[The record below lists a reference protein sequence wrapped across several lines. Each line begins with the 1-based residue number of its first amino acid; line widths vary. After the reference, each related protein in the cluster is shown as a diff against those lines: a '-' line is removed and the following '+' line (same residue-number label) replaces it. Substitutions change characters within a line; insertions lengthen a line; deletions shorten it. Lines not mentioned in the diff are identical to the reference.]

1 MIIRKAVREDISEL
15 NELLTLL
22 IQDERK
28 YDKNINPDFEVTEMY
43 ENYVDDDNSC
53 LLLAE
58 DDNKHIVGYLFGY
71 LVNEGDVNINKV
83 SKLDAMFVRE
93 EFRRQDIGS
102 SLVERFKEWSKDKGV
117 KYIELNV
124 CTRNDIAKILYDR
137 QDFKLVAEVLKYEI

>member
-1 MIIRKAVREDISEL
+1 
-15 NELLTLL
+15 
-22 IQDERK
+22 
-28 YDKNINPDFEVTEMY
+28 
-43 ENYVDDDNSC
+43 
-53 LLLAE
+53 
-58 DDNKHIVGYLFGY
+58 
-71 LVNEGDVNINKV
+71 
-83 SKLDAMFVRE
+83 MFVRE